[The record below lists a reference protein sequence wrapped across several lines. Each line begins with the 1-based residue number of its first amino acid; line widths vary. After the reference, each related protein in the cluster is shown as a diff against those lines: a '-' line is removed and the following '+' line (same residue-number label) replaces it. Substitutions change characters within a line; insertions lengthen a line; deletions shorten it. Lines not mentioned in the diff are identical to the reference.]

1 VEKGFKMDEQEEL
14 WVVATLADVD
24 DIIQTY
30 GVEYFL
36 EKLPRYA
43 KIAITAHMRKKYA
56 NASGRSIPRD

>member
-1 VEKGFKMDEQEEL
+1 MKIEKTKEIKMDEQEEL
-14 WVVATLADVD
+14 WVVATLAEVD

-43 KIAITAHMRKKYA
+43 KIALSSHMRKKYA
-56 NASGRSIPRD
+56 NAS

>member
-1 VEKGFKMDEQEEL
+1 MDEQEEL

-43 KIAITAHMRKKYA
+43 KIALSSHMRKRYA
-56 NASGRSIPRD
+56 DVGD

>member
-1 VEKGFKMDEQEEL
+1 MDEQEEL

-43 KIAITAHMRKKYA
+43 KIALSSHMRKKYA
-56 NASGRSIPRD
+56 NAS